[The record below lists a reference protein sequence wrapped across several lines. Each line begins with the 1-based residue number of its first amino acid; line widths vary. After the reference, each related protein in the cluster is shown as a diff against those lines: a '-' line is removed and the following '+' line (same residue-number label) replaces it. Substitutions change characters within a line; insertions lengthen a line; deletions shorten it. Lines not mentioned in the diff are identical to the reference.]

1 MRRYAGDDVREVI
14 VVSSAEAPRRLGR
27 REPPGTVPVTRVT
40 VIEAVPMDDDG
51 AAAEWL
57 RGVDTPDIATVAR
70 LLASYRVATAD
81 AFAADVDPTRALA
94 VRAGYG
100 SGDEVAE
107 GRWTAARELPV
118 PERPEPRRRSRYRP
132 AERLAALLSGR
143 DAVLACEELTLR
155 ARADFDRGRSREAA
169 LQLEAAL
176 AAAVAELAG
185 WVSHGDIAARLDELR
200 GYADAVSAAA
210 AAAREGRLDAAAV
223 DAVSTAL
230 ARLEAALRAR
240 AISAAEAE

>member
-1 MRRYAGDDVREVI
+1 MRRYAGDDVREVVI
-14 VVSSAEAPRRLGR
+14 VAAAEAPRRLGR

-40 VIEAVPMDDDG
+40 VIDAEPLDDDG

-57 RGVDTPDIATVAR
+57 RGVETPDIATLGR
-70 LLASYRVATAD
+70 LFAAYRVAAAD
-81 AFAADVDPTRALA
+81 AFAPDIDPTRALA

-107 GRWTAARELPV
+107 GRWTTARELPV

-132 AERLAALLSGR
+132 MERLAALLSGR
-143 DAVLACEELTLR
+143 DAALACEELTLR

-176 AAAVAELAG
+176 SAALAELAG
-185 WVSHGDIAARLDELR
+185 WVSHGDIASRLDELAT
-200 GYADAVSAAA
+200 YSPAVAAA
-210 AAAREGRLDAAAV
+210 AVG
-223 DAVSTAL
+223 
-230 ARLEAALRAR
+230 RAR
-240 AISAAEAE
+240 GEPRRGGS